1 MSIFNLSYK
10 ELAIPYFKEV
20 FEVID
25 QTMIAH
31 QIAYY
36 LKSNKLENRILR
48 LLKHEPL
55 AHKESKIARDWASK
69 KGWEI
74 QYALKILASLQKG
87 MISNADYDPPTLP

>member
-1 MSIFNLSYK
+1 LKLRKLFTMSLSNLSYK

-36 LKSNKLENRILR
+36 LIGVKFMLVKKVGKSN
-48 LLKHEPL
+48 
-55 AHKESKIARDWASK
+55 
-69 KGWEI
+69 
-74 QYALKILASLQKG
+74 YA
-87 MISNADYDPPTLP
+87 PPTLQ